1 MCRRPPSGRGAKKER
16 MVNMLRFATIGSGWI
31 TDEYIHGA
39 KDSGLWE
46 LSAVYSRDRAR
57 GEAYAQKHGAKLVFT
72 DIEGLATCKEVDAVY
87 IASPNAAHYSQCKAL
102 LQAGKHVICEKPLCA
117 QAQKV
122 RELVTLA
129 EEKNLVFLEAIMFMH
144 LPQRA
149 VLEEALQKIGQL
161 SLAKIDFC
169 QRSSKLDS
177 FLEGQV
183 PNIFNPQLETG
194 SLMDLG
200 VYCVYPALHLFGK
213 PESFTA
219 DAIKLNTGADGNG
232 IITMK
237 YPDKLVTLTYSKLGQ
252 AGANT
257 DFQGN
262 EGTVYV
268 ESISRLANISL
279 WHKDGS
285 TEKIY
290 GEDEKYKLMGW
301 EAKDFHRYITEPEK
315 SREEYAHCKELS
327 IWVAEFLEE
336 ARRHLGIRFESD
348 GGA

>member
-1 MCRRPPSGRGAKKER
+1 
-16 MVNMLRFATIGSGWI
+16 MLRFGTIGTGWI
-31 TDEYIHGA
+31 TDEYIRGA
-39 KDSGLWE
+39 KDSGLWK
-46 LSAVYSRDRAR
+46 LAAVYSRDLARAQ
-57 GEAYAQKHGAKLVFT
+57 AYAGQHGATYAYDTV
-72 DIEGLATCKEVDAVY
+72 EALAQSDKIDAVY
-87 IASPNAAHYSQCKAL
+87 VASPNALHYAHCKAL
-102 LQAGKHVICEKPLCA
+102 LEAGKHVICEKPLCA
-117 QAQKV
+117 QAAKV
-122 RELVTLA
+122 EELNRLA
-129 EEKNLVFLEAIMFMH
+129 ASRGLVFLEAIMFLH
-144 LPQRA
+144 QPQLRS
-149 VLEEALQKIGQL
+149 LELALGQIGTIT
-161 SLAKIDFC
+161 LAKLDFC
-169 QRSSKLDS
+169 QRSSKLDRY
-177 FLEGQV
+177 LAGEL

-194 SLMDLG
+194 ALMDLG
-200 VYCVYPALHLFGK
+200 IYCVYPALYLFGK
-213 PESFTA
+213 PESA
-219 DAIKLNTGADGNG
+219 QICSHLLKSGADGCG
-232 IITMK
+232 VATLR

-279 WHKDGS
+279 WHKNGS
-285 TEKIY
+285 IEKIY

>member
-1 MCRRPPSGRGAKKER
+1 
-16 MVNMLRFATIGSGWI
+16 MLRFATIGSGWI

-46 LSAVYSRDRAR
+46 LTAVYSRDKAR
-57 GEAYAQKHGAKLVFT
+57 GKIYAARHGAKLVFT
-72 DIEGLATCKEVDAVY
+72 DLHELAACSEVDAVY
-87 IASPNAAHYSQCKAL
+87 IASPNAAHYDQCKTL
-102 LQAGKHVICEKPLCA
+102 LAAGKHVICEKPLCA
-117 QAQKV
+117 QGGKV
-122 RELVTLA
+122 RELHELA
-129 EEKNLVFLEAIMFMH
+129 GKKNVVFLEAIMFMH
-144 LPQRA
+144 LPQRDI
-149 VLEEALQKIGQL
+149 LEEALQKIGKI
-161 SLAKIDFC
+161 SMAKIDFC
-169 QRSSKLDS
+169 QRSSKLDAY
-177 FLEGQV
+177 LQGEL

-219 DAIKLNTGADGNG
+219 NCIKLDTGADGNG
-232 IITMK
+232 IITMQ
-237 YPDKLVTLTYSKLGQ
+237 YPDKVVTLTYSKLGQ

-279 WHKDGS
+279 WRKDGS
-285 TEKIY
+285 TEALY
-290 GEDEKYKLMGW
+290 GEQPKYKLMGW
-301 EAKDFHRYITEPEK
+301 ESKDFHWYITNPEE
-315 SREEYAHCKELS
+315 SRAEYEHCTELS

-336 ARRHLGIRFESD
+336 ARKQLGLGFDSD
-348 GGA
+348 RWG

>member
-1 MCRRPPSGRGAKKER
+1 
-16 MVNMLRFATIGSGWI
+16 MLKFATIGSGWI

-46 LSAVYSRDRAR
+46 LTAVYSRDKAR
-57 GEAYAQKHGAKLVFT
+57 GEAYAERHGAGLVFT
-72 DIEGLATCKEVDAVY
+72 DIEELAACGDVDAVY
-87 IASPNAAHYSQCKAL
+87 IASPNAAHYEQCRTL
-102 LQAGKHVICEKPLCA
+102 LQGGKHVICEKPLCA
-117 QAQKV
+117 QAEKV
-122 RELVTLA
+122 RELNALA
-129 EEKNLVFLEAIMFMH
+129 KEKNLVFLEAIMFLH

-149 VLEEALQKIGQL
+149 VLEEALSKIGKL
-161 SLAKIDFC
+161 SMAKIDFC

-177 FLEGQV
+177 YLGGEV
-183 PNIFNPQLETG
+183 PNIFNPKLETG

-200 VYCVYPALHLFGK
+200 VYCVYPALHLFGR
-213 PESFTA
+213 PESFSA
-219 DAIKLNTGADGNG
+219 DCVALDTGADGNG
-232 IITMK
+232 IVTMK

-279 WHKDGS
+279 WKKDGS
-285 TEKIY
+285 AEKLY

-301 EAKDFHRYITEPEK
+301 EAKDFYRYITEPEE
-315 SREEYAHCKELS
+315 SREEYAHCVELS
-327 IWVAEFLEE
+327 EWVAEFLEE
-336 ARRHLGIRFESD
+336 ARKKLGIRFDSD
-348 GGA
+348 RWEG